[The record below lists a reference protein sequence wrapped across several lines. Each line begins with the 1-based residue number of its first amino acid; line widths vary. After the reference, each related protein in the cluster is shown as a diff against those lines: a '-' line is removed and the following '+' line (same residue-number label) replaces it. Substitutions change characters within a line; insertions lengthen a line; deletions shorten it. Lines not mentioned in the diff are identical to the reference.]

1 MMKSFFKYAL
11 ASLAIASGL
20 AACGGGNDEPS
31 NPGKPDGPQPTDPAA
46 STQLI
51 YEANPLF
58 FASNNCFAAIQQ
70 RLDDIDDLE
79 TDVLWLMPIFTQ
91 GQKNAIGSPYCV
103 KDYKGIN
110 PKYGDM
116 AALKSL
122 VNAAHAD
129 GMIVILDW
137 VANHTAWDN
146 PWITE
151 HPDWFTQ
158 DSKGNIISPAG
169 MGWNDVADLNYDNAD
184 MRKAMIDAM
193 TYWMKEAG
201 IDGFRCDYAEGV
213 PHSFWKEAIKEIRAV
228 KANAFML
235 AEASDFKLY
244 DDGFDMIYDWSYA
257 TDLQN
262 FYNGKSTFDRFV
274 ENTLKRDKTVPAGKE
289 LMRYVVNH
297 DVISEKSPQQMFGSP
312 KAMPG
317 AFVITAFL
325 TQVPMIY
332 SGMEAGFDNRTA
344 FINAKPLTWNPTLQK
359 QYEEICD
366 AYEETALARGG
377 ALHTYSSGSKGV
389 LFGHTNGNK
398 AVLVAVNPTNA
409 SVQVKV
415 PIAYVGE
422 KMEEHISGS
431 ELTMPSVVSLDA
443 YGYKIFSK

>member
-1 MMKSFFKYAL
+1 MKSYLKYMMTAFAL
-11 ASLAIASGL
+11 VGSLT
-20 AACGGGNDEPS
+20 ACGGGNDEP
-31 NPGKPDGPQPTDPAA
+31 KQPDTPDVPATPSDPAA
-46 STQLI
+46 STRLI

-58 FASNNCFAAIQQ
+58 FASDNCLAAIQQ
-70 RLDDIDDLE
+70 RLGDIDELDA
-79 TDVLWLMPIFTQ
+79 DVLWLMPIYTQ

-116 AALKSL
+116 ADLKKL
-122 VNAAHAD
+122 VDAAHAD

-146 PWITE
+146 AWITE
-151 HPDWFTQ
+151 HPDWYTQ
-158 DSKGNIISPAG
+158 DGSGNIISPAG

-184 MRKAMIDAM
+184 MRAAMIDAM
-193 TYWMKEAG
+193 TYWIKQAG
-201 IDGFRCDYAEGV
+201 VDGFRCDYAEGV
-213 PHSFWKEAIKEIRAV
+213 PHSFWKEAIKAIRAV
-228 KANAFML
+228 KSDAFML

-262 FYNGKSTFDRFV
+262 FYNNKSTFDKFV
-274 ENTLKRDKTVPAGKE
+274 EKTLNRDKTVPAGKE

-297 DVISEKSPQQMFGSP
+297 DVISEKSPTQMFGSP

-317 AFVITAFL
+317 AFVITSFL

-344 FINAKPLTWNPTLQK
+344 FINAKPLTWNPALQK
-359 QYEEICD
+359 EYEEICD
-366 AYEETALARGG
+366 AYDDTALARGG
-377 ALHTYSSGSKGV
+377 ALHVYSSGSKGV

-398 AVLVAVNPTNA
+398 SVLVAVNPTGEA
-409 SVQVKV
+409 LQVKV
-415 PIAYVGE
+415 PIVFVGE
-422 KMEEHISGS
+422 KMTEEISGS
-431 ELTMPSVVSLDA
+431 DLTMPSAVSLDA
-443 YGYKIFSK
+443 YGYKIFAK